1 MSSIG
6 TAPPQLYPAPS
17 PHGDLQLTGLRGWV
31 ARRPLTGFL
40 VIVLG
45 LSWLLF
51 CIPVL
56 AFHGVIPGANLP
68 VEVFALASTLLIM
81 LPTALWVT
89 SITDGRAGV
98 RALFARVFRWRFGI
112 GWWLVVL
119 FGLPVIALLL
129 GLIFGGSL
137 HTADLGLVL
146 IKQLGSI
153 VLAVVVINLWEE
165 TVWAGFFQTRLEAR
179 FNFVVAAVLTAL
191 PFAGVHVPLL
201 LLDDQVSAL
210 SVLIGIAGLLI
221 LGIVRS
227 AADGCHAA
235 RRLGQRVGSRDLAS
249 DLRCQQQQRR
259 PGRFLTGW
267 RRFPCSV
274 VAKQS
279 PAVLDSINQYSPVV
293 IINGLAA
300 ILFMIG
306 YVLFGVAMIRTA
318 TLPRWSGVLVAV
330 GAPAHL
336 LGFGIAQLV
345 TTAAWPIAISRQ
357 CVSRRRARLGRLS
370 ARGTHR
376 PLRIVLAAD
385 RSTQSMSTASS
396 ENSVAKPLALRTAC
410 G

>member
-165 TVWAGFFQTRLEAR
+165 TVWAGFFQTRLR
-179 FNFVVAAVLTAL
+179 
-191 PFAGVHVPLL
+191 P
-201 LLDDQVSAL
+201 
-210 SVLIGIAGLLI
+210 
-221 LGIVRS
+221 
-227 AADGCHAA
+227 
-235 RRLGQRVGSRDLAS
+235 AS
-249 DLRCQQQQRR
+249 TSSS
-259 PGRFLTGW
+259 P
-267 RRFPCSV
+267 PC
-274 VAKQS
+274 
-279 PAVLDSINQYSPVV
+279 
-293 IINGLAA
+293 
-300 ILFMIG
+300 
-306 YVLFGVAMIRTA
+306 
-318 TLPRWSGVLVAV
+318 
-330 GAPAHL
+330 
-336 LGFGIAQLV
+336 
-345 TTAAWPIAISRQ
+345 
-357 CVSRRRARLGRLS
+357 
-370 ARGTHR
+370 
-376 PLRIVLAAD
+376 
-385 RSTQSMSTASS
+385 
-396 ENSVAKPLALRTAC
+396 
-410 G
+410 